1 MKQANHEITYRFSFT
16 DSDKSLQYRI
26 QVDANPKTVPI
37 DKPAAC
43 PDWILLGYHQ
53 CPNCPLNPKTNP
65 VCPAAL
71 AIREI
76 VDDCATLLSYQEV
89 TLQVE
94 FANRSI
100 TTTTQ
105 VQSALSSLLGLVLA
119 NSSCPRFDF
128 FRPMAYFHLPLAT
141 AEETMF
147 RVLSSY
153 LLASYFQGKV
163 AGGVDLDPLYD
174 MYQQLQTVNTYLAK
188 RVDSIS
194 KGDATQ
200 NAVVLLHL
208 LSCILPETLD
218 HSLHDLRPL
227 FKTLKLQ

>member
-1 MKQANHEITYRFSFT
+1 MKQANHEIIYRFSFSEGEK
-16 DSDKSLQYRI
+16 DLEYKI
-26 QVDANPKTVPI
+26 QVDAGPKALPTE
-37 DKPAAC
+37 KPAQC
-43 PDWILLGYHQ
+43 PEWVQLEYRQ
-53 CPNCPLNPKTNP
+53 CPNCPLNPKKTP
-65 VCPAAL
+65 VCPAAM
-71 AIREI
+71 AIKDI
-76 VDDCATLLSYQEV
+76 VADCATLLSYQEV
-89 TLQVE
+89 NLEVE

-100 TTTTQ
+100 SSNTQ

-119 NSSCPRFDF
+119 NSACPRFDF

-153 LLASYFQGKV
+153 LLAAYFQGKV
-163 AGGVDLDPLYD
+163 SGGVDLDPLYD
-174 MYQQLQTVNTYLAK
+174 VYQQLQTVNTYLAK
-188 RVDSIS
+188 RVESLS

-227 FKTLKLQ
+227 FKALKLQ